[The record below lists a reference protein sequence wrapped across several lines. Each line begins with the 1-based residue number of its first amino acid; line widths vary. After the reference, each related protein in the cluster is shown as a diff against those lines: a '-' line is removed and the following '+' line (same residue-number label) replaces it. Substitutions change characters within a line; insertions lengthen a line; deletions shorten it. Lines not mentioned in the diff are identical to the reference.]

1 MKFRIPSKII
11 PAPMR
16 HAVFR
21 WLWVSMSMSYAGD
34 RLQQLAQTWL
44 VATITGSALAVGG
57 LGAVGSIP
65 LLLLPLSGVIA
76 DRVNRRHIII
86 TGQLIGATS
95 TGIITL
101 LVIAN
106 RIDVWHIYVWAFI
119 NGIVSLMA
127 RPSYKVVL
135 TESVPPDEVRSAVAI
150 NSMTETAA
158 LVSANAGGSV
168 LLKLF
173 GLPFAFVLNTL
184 TYLMA
189 ALSLLRLKELG
200 NLPDEEREPMTLRSL
215 LSDLKDGVLYLA
227 KRPTLFHPMLLTF
240 ATVVSAAP
248 SVGLLAAI
256 VEGQG
261 GSIIDLGVLSAAFSV
276 GAFIGAIY
284 AGARNTGENTV
295 RRYALFALIV
305 AFSLALFGSLPIGI
319 LSFAPLALM
328 GFALFSQAVWNTS
341 RVRQL
346 ADSAYQAR
354 LQAITSMTFTFGF
367 PVGLLIGGITVDKFG
382 LVALLGNASV
392 LGILAIIIIIASYFR
407 SKQTLTI

>member
-16 HAVFR
+16 RAVFR
-21 WLWVSMSMSYAGD
+21 WLWVSMSMSYGGD

-57 LGAVGSIP
+57 LGAMGSIP

-101 LVIAN
+101 LVITN

-135 TESVPPDEVRSAVAI
+135 TESVPSDEVRSAVAI

-184 TYLMA
+184 TYLIA

-200 NLPDEEREPMTLRSL
+200 KLPDDDREALTIRSL
-215 LSDLKDGVLYLA
+215 LSDLTDGVSYLA
-227 KRPTLFHPMLLTF
+227 QRSALLHPMLLTF
-240 ATVVSAAP
+240 VTVVSAAP

-276 GAFIGAIY
+276 GAFLGAIY
-284 AGARNTGENTV
+284 AGARNTSQNPT
-295 RRYALFALIV
+295 RHYAWFALIV
-305 AFSLALFGSLPIGI
+305 AIALALFASLPIGI
-319 LSFAPLALM
+319 LSFIPLALM
-328 GFALFSQAVWNTS
+328 GFTLFSEAVWNTS
-341 RVRQL
+341 RIRQI
-346 ADSAYQAR
+346 ADPAYQAR
-354 LQAITSMTFTFGF
+354 LQAITSMTFTLGF
-367 PVGLLIGGITVDKFG
+367 PVGLLLGGIIVDRFG
-382 LVALLGNASV
+382 LIALLGNASI
-392 LGILAIIIIIASYFR
+392 LGILAVTVIIASYFR
-407 SKQTLTI
+407 SKQKLA